1 MSRFITDLHAEL
13 IDDIDND
20 YRGQWRLLQPLVYE
34 SDVAGITVAAPA
46 GFITD
51 FESCPR
57 LPLVFWMFGELVHE
71 AAVIHDYLYT
81 RPDLCSRETAD
92 AVLKEACLLSGL
104 PAWRA
109 WGIWA
114 GVRLGGERHY
124 GKSV

>member
-1 MSRFITDLHAEL
+1 MSRFITELQAEL
-13 IDDIDND
+13 VDDVENE

-34 SDVAGITVAAPA
+34 SDVAGKTFAAPT

-57 LPLVFWMFGELVHE
+57 VPVVFYLFGEICHE

-81 RPDLCSRETAD
+81 HPDLCDRATAD
-92 AVLKEACLLSGL
+92 AVLKEACRASGV

-114 GVRLGGERHY
+114 GVRLGGGSHY
-124 GKSV
+124 GGK